1 MENLSR
7 ILDLHSSG
15 SIILLGL
22 FSSETSESILVPQSS
37 GYYYCTNS
45 LKKAWTLTLYMWLH
59 NKMKFYITLKFRIDG
74 TPH

>member
-45 LKKAWTLTLYMWLH
+45 LKKAWTLTL
-59 NKMKFYITLKFRIDG
+59 
-74 TPH
+74 